1 MEPSSGR
8 DPGVSLC
15 YGAAGGWDGAQGP
28 MRTRQPSPRAFAPW
42 PHAARVAVNRLLALD
57 SASTWVTN
65 ELGIILE
72 KKMLR
77 EKEGKGM
84 KGKTPLTFSALDSVI
99 HPPYQGRELA
109 LVPLCKERKG

>member
-1 MEPSSGR
+1 
-8 DPGVSLC
+8 
-15 YGAAGGWDGAQGP
+15 
-28 MRTRQPSPRAFAPW
+28 
-42 PHAARVAVNRLLALD
+42 
-57 SASTWVTN
+57 
-65 ELGIILE
+65 
-72 KKMLR
+72 MLR